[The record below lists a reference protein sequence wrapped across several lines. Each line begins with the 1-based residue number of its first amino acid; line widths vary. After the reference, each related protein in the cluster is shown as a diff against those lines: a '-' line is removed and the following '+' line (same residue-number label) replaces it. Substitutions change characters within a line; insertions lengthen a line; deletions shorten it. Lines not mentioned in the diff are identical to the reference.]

1 MKVGKLNSLISVRED
16 SDNNYTEFTL
26 RVGGPKE
33 ALREVANGMMDIP
46 GMQQLSLLSE
56 TVCGA
61 SIDSTMAASIIDAFS
76 AVIAK
81 ANETQ
86 LEQKDEV
93 EA

>member
-33 ALREVANGMMDIP
+33 ALREAANGMLDIP

-61 SIDSTMAASIIDAFS
+61 SIGDTMVASIVDAFS

-81 ANETQ
+81 ANESQ
-86 LEQKDEV
+86 PAQRDEV
-93 EA
+93 

>member
-1 MKVGKLNSLISVRED
+1 MKVGKLNSLISVRDD

-33 ALREVANGMMDIP
+33 ALREVANGMIDIP

-56 TVCGA
+56 TVCCA
-61 SIDSTMAASIIDAFS
+61 SIDNTMAASIIDAFS

>member
-26 RVGGPKE
+26 RVGGQKE
-33 ALREVANGMMDIP
+33 ALREVANGMVDMP

-56 TVCGA
+56 TVCFTNF
-61 SIDSTMAASIIDAFS
+61 DDTMAASIIDAFV
-76 AVIAK
+76 AVIAT
-81 ANETQ
+81 ANEERLT
-86 LEQKDEV
+86 KDNEV

>member
-16 SDNNYTEFTL
+16 SENNYTEFTL
-26 RVGGPKE
+26 RVGGQKE
-33 ALREVANGMMDIP
+33 ALREVANGMIDVP

-61 SIDSTMAASIIDAFS
+61 SVDETMVASIVDAFS

-81 ANETQ
+81 ANESQLTQ
-86 LEQKDEV
+86 NDEV
-93 EA
+93 KA